1 MTIDTILNLAR
12 QQIGTR
18 ATNYKRCK
26 YNTAFYGTEVSG
38 SDYDWCCAFIWWI
51 FKQNGADNLLNGKT
65 ANCGQF
71 AKNFKNVGR
80 LYSNK
85 NVQVGDIVLFHWSNN
100 KSTYVPEYYTC
111 DHIGIVEAVNGDTIT
126 TIEGN
131 TNTNSYP
138 NGIVAR
144 QTRSVS
150 RYVSCVCKPAYSGS
164 PSPTPTT
171 YPTVSYKVRTGGTW
185 LPEVTDLSDY
195 AGLENKQITDV
206 AIKVSKGSVKYRVHI
221 KGGSWLPYVTGYNT
235 ADDENGYAGDK
246 KPIDLIE
253 VYYSTPND
261 VVSKLGYLKAKY
273 RVSPIGSSSYYD
285 WQYDDEKTGGQDGYA
300 GDYGMTIDKFQIELS
315 K

>member
-1 MTIDTILNLAR
+1 MATINQILDIAR
-12 QQIGTR
+12 KEIGTK
-18 ATNYKRCK
+18 ASAGKICK
-26 YNTAFYGTEVSG
+26 YNTDFYGSAIG
-38 SDYDWCCAFIWWI
+38 GDWCCAFIWWL

-85 NVQVGDIVLFHWSNN
+85 SVQVGDIVLFHWSNDR
-100 KSTYVPEYYTC
+100 SSYVPEYYTC

-131 TNTNSYP
+131 TGNSA
-138 NGIVAR
+138 NGEVMR
-144 QTRSVS
+144 RTRYISS
-150 RYVSCVCKPAYSGS
+150 QVSCVCKPAYSGS
-164 PSPTPTT
+164 PTPTPTT
-171 YPTVSYKVRTGGTW
+171 VPTVSYKVRTGGTW

-273 RVSPIGSSSYYD
+273 RVSPIGTTSYYD

-300 GDYGMTIDKFQIELS
+300 GDYGTAIDKLQIELS